1 MIINKVHKFQFVAR
15 VAKYFQGKIFWV
27 YSCSCDREMT
37 NLTDSLS
44 HSLTISHCSYEQS
57 TQNCLHIQAAKTIL
71 EEFDSLTGITPIQ
84 ELSGMLLDSV

>member
-1 MIINKVHKFQFVAR
+1 MAR

-27 YSCSCDREMT
+27 YSYSCDREMT

-57 TQNCLHIQAAKTIL
+57 APNCLHVQAAKTIL
-71 EEFDSLTGITPIQ
+71 EEFDSLTGITPTQ
-84 ELSGMLLDSV
+84 ELSVKLFD